1 MANLKNKKSNVAK
14 KTAATTTPVQ
24 ASQTAS
30 SQTVE
35 KKTPAKVEEKAAAA
49 APEKETAASP
59 KIADKT
65 TAEKTATAAAK
76 TAEAKKA
83 PAKKTPAKKTTAKR
97 ATRKTTKKAE
107 PIQEVFYEY
116 AGEQILTEELVG
128 RIKEQY
134 KSEGHRVG
142 AIKSLRVYINPEHR
156 KAYYVIN
163 DKAEGSFIEF

>member
-1 MANLKNKKSNVAK
+1 MANLKNKKSNAAK

-30 SQTVE
+30 SKAVE
-35 KKTPAKVEEKAAAA
+35 KKTPVKAEEKAVTAT
-49 APEKETAASP
+49 PEKEETVSA
-59 KIADKT
+59 KIADKKT
-65 TAEKTATAAAK
+65 ETEKTTTAAAK
-76 TAEAKKA
+76 TAAVKKTAAKK
-83 PAKKTPAKKTTAKR
+83 PAAKR
-97 ATRKTTKKAE
+97 TTRKSTKKAE

-116 AGEQILTEELVG
+116 AGEQILTEELVS

-134 KSEGHRVG
+134 KSEGHRIG

>member
-24 ASQTAS
+24 ASQTAAS
-30 SQTVE
+30 KTVD
-35 KKTPAKVEEKAAAA
+35 KKTSVKVEEKAAAA

-76 TAEAKKA
+76 AAEAKKA
-83 PAKKTPAKKTTAKR
+83 PAKKTTAKR

-107 PIQEVFYEY
+107 PIQEIFYEY

>member
-24 ASQTAS
+24 ASQTAAS
-30 SQTVE
+30 KTVE
-35 KKTPAKVEEKAAAA
+35 KKTPVKVEEKATAA
-49 APEKETAASP
+49 APEKETTASP
-59 KIADKT
+59 KIA
-65 TAEKTATAAAK
+65 EKTTAAAK
-76 TAEAKKA
+76 AAEVKKA
-83 PAKKTPAKKTTAKR
+83 PAKKPAAKKTT
-97 ATRKTTKKAE
+97 RKSVKKAE